1 LKRRCSIK
9 LSNRIL
15 IDYYIFVLEGKETLF
30 KHNFSVLSDS

>member
-1 LKRRCSIK
+1 
-9 LSNRIL
+9 L